1 MSSAEEK
8 SPTKQ
13 KSRNTGESDISRRE
27 ESRNQIYHDV
37 LVNEV
42 LPNASPLGRVD
53 MMKRGLLSYSNGT
66 EYRTHDK
73 SQESPLSKHN
83 GSRLS
88 LSSQKVLQTPKKLVR
103 YISKT
108 PFKVLDAP
116 ELQDDFYL
124 NLVDWSS
131 TNILAVGLGSCVY
144 LWAANTSKVFKVLII
159 DELCDLSPHDSITSV
174 NWMQRG
180 THLAVGTSSGIV
192 QLWDSSKMKK
202 VRQFKGHEAR
212 VGSMTWNESILSSGS
227 RDRSIIQHDVRDSSD
242 SIAKLAGHRQEVCGL
257 KWNPEGTQM
266 ASGGNDNKLL
276 IWDARNPNPIAN
288 FTDHTAAVKAI
299 AWSPQQ
305 VIIFK

>member
-159 DELCDLSPHDSITSV
+159 D
-174 NWMQRG
+174 
-180 THLAVGTSSGIV
+180 
-192 QLWDSSKMKK
+192 
-202 VRQFKGHEAR
+202 
-212 VGSMTWNESILSSGS
+212 
-227 RDRSIIQHDVRDSSD
+227 
-242 SIAKLAGHRQEVCGL
+242 
-257 KWNPEGTQM
+257 
-266 ASGGNDNKLL
+266 
-276 IWDARNPNPIAN
+276 
-288 FTDHTAAVKAI
+288 
-299 AWSPQQ
+299 
-305 VIIFK
+305 